1 VRASTIEAQLDQV
14 SAQLRDLQD
23 VQTRLQTR
31 NILLEKLVELN
42 KQAGPPSGPSVL
54 PDNAVSLFI
63 CLRQLYHCVP
73 CLQPLP
79 EDFSPHAA
87 DGDRLVQIKRIQGCA

>member
-1 VRASTIEAQLDQV
+1 MRASTLEVQLNQI
-14 SAQLRDLQD
+14 STQLRELQD

-42 KQAGPPSGPSVL
+42 KQAGPPCGPSVL

-63 CLRQLYHCVP
+63 CLCQLQHCVA
-73 CLQPLP
+73 C
-79 EDFSPHAA
+79 
-87 DGDRLVQIKRIQGCA
+87 VQTEEF